1 MFVRLI
7 HAMDHKGN
15 NSFIDDLD
23 EISEHRTIAPHNFN
37 NYINSRHALQVDT
50 YFLPLKMI

>member
-1 MFVRLI
+1 
-7 HAMDHKGN
+7 MDHKGN